1 MQQECYNLIWSVHPC
16 CTPFFSIFITIFQVF
31 LMQTLWVQ
39 KVKII
44 KKNKTII
51 ALIRNG
57 TKCIPVANKWNEA
70 HQLISL
76 KRRLI
81 CNDKWNFTS
90 NCFAGRQH
98 IFIQQT
104 MTNALSSRNC
114 MPIWFC
120 CYVLCAFNVVDFF
133 FNCFLISLDWF
144 VTPFQNINASVPSVS
159 IYPNN
164 CGVEKERER
173 ISIVP
178 ISFVL
183 TFWLVM
189 LKSSFNKSE
198 SVITCTTDIRLAL
211 ITEFE
216 RVCNLFA
223 L

>member
-1 MQQECYNLIWSVHPC
+1 MLQSYLVCSPLL
-16 CTPFFSIFITIFQVF
+16 CTPFFFHVYHNFSSIFDANA
-31 LMQTLWVQ
+31 LSSESENN
-39 KVKII
+39 
-44 KKNKTII
+44 KKKQNHYCTDT
-51 ALIRNG
+51 NTNE

-104 MTNALSSRNC
+104 MTNAFSSRNC

-144 VTPFQNINASVPSVS
+144 VTPFQNIHDSVPSVS
-159 IYPNN
+159 I
-164 CGVEKERER
+164 
-173 ISIVP
+173 
-178 ISFVL
+178 
-183 TFWLVM
+183 
-189 LKSSFNKSE
+189 
-198 SVITCTTDIRLAL
+198 
-211 ITEFE
+211 
-216 RVCNLFA
+216 
-223 L
+223 

>member
-16 CTPFFSIFITIFQVF
+16 CAHHFFSMFITIFQVF

-44 KKNKTII
+44 KKKQNHYCTDT
-51 ALIRNG
+51 NTNE

-104 MTNALSSRNC
+104 MTNAFSSRNC

-133 FNCFLISLDWF
+133 LIASL
-144 VTPFQNINASVPSVS
+144 SV
-159 IYPNN
+159 
-164 CGVEKERER
+164 
-173 ISIVP
+173 
-178 ISFVL
+178 
-183 TFWLVM
+183 
-189 LKSSFNKSE
+189 
-198 SVITCTTDIRLAL
+198 
-211 ITEFE
+211 
-216 RVCNLFA
+216 
-223 L
+223 